1 MEEGGCPRKHV
12 TDRCSIIHL
21 FKKTQ
26 TRIPLTLSRET
37 NGSFLFLKGSRV
49 VSSLQARVPAH
60 LVLMGW
66 KEWAEDLSDLEE
78 EAGRTSHEYD
88 TC

>member
-1 MEEGGCPRKHV
+1 M
-12 TDRCSIIHL
+12 
-21 FKKTQ
+21 
-26 TRIPLTLSRET
+26 
-37 NGSFLFLKGSRV
+37 
-49 VSSLQARVPAH
+49 PAH